1 MSSTPMTLSASML
14 SESIGRVISL
24 PFSKIFNW
32 NFIRGIFY
40 FVFLSFFAY
49 KSPASDNKFLIKFY
63 DGDKEKILTYELK
76 RPKVALVL
84 SGGGARGL
92 SHIGVLKVLEKYNIP
107 IDYVVGTSMGSIVGG
122 LYCAGLKSGEIEK
135 IALSTDWREV
145 LSLGEGEDRANL
157 FLERKYLVEKSFLYF
172 RFKGLKP
179 LLPSYVV
186 SGQKI
191 TESLFKIFFKSPFHY
206 ITNYDSLKP
215 KFFSVAT
222 DLVSGKRVVF
232 SSGNL
237 VYVVRASSTIPLVF
251 QPVVIDTLVLVD
263 GGLISNIPADVAR
276 NLGCDI
282 VLTVDATSPL
292 RTPEEIQLPWNTAD
306 QIVGIMMQLS
316 NKFQLENSDIVIKPK
331 LDEIS
336 ASDFDKAK
344 YIIEKGEEAGEEKIF
359 EIITA
364 LKNKFLL
371 LADDEPVKISNYR
384 LIIQGDGLPANV
396 VDEVFKAEGF
406 STEEMAKAF
415 IELKLKGEYKQID
428 VKIKKKQSSYDVEI
442 WTKLNPE
449 IKVIAVFPQS
459 VENFQISSDD
469 FINNGFISFEAN
481 DSIFIFYPKD
491 KLFYSD
497 ENANEIKRRVLKV
510 FRSAGYPFVKV
521 KGFEFDSLNGEVKIY
536 ITDGCVSDVEISGN
550 KKTKGYVIL
559 RDVLFKPGEILTER
573 GIIQTLKNLWA
584 TNLFSQIKLDYKV
597 NDSVKVFI
605 NFIESASQFL
615 RLGIRVDNER
625 GAQIFSD
632 FRDENSFGLNDEF
645 GLTFQGGMR
654 NSSLKIEYKVD
665 RLLKTMLTYRFGFF
679 HNERNVYI
687 YKTSFGER
695 SFSLSN
701 LGEVKFIWAGF
712 EVSTGGQFER
722 VGNTLL
728 KYRLEKAIV
737 KNISIADFK
746 NEGNLIGKLQLN
758 IEIDSRDRA
767 YFPNRGVYLNAF
779 YETSQKFLG
788 SDIPY
793 SKIFFYYENYNTYFK
808 YGSLKFKFLFG
819 LCDES
824 TPMSQQFF
832 LGSIT
837 GINSFSGMREDEN
850 FGRQIISLGVEA
862 RFKSPVKVIFDSFV
876 SLRYDIGSVWG
887 KLEAVRWKDLRQGIG
902 IELGFDTPIGALRF
916 KVGKSF
922 IFKRLKQDVLLWGP
936 TVFQFSVGFE

>member
-1 MSSTPMTLSASML
+1 MLSTLMILSADML
-14 SESIGRVISL
+14 NKSTGRVKTL
-24 PFSKIFNW
+24 PFSKKF
-32 NFIRGIFY
+32 FIQKFFC
-40 FVFLSFFAY
+40 FVFLFLLTY
-49 KSPASDNKFLIKFY
+49 NSPASENKILIKFY
-63 DGDKEKILTYELK
+63 DADKEKILTYELK
-76 RPKVALVL
+76 QPTVALVL

-107 IDYVVGTSMGSIVGG
+107 VDYIIGTSMGSIVGS
-122 LYCAGLKSGEIEK
+122 LYCAGLKAEEIEK
-135 IALSTDWREV
+135 IALSTDWGEI

-157 FLERKYLVEKSFLYF
+157 FLERKYLVEKSFIYF

-179 LLPSYVV
+179 LIPSYIV
-186 SGQKI
+186 SGQRI
-191 TESLFKIFFKSPFHY
+191 TESLFKIFFKAPFHY

-222 DLVSGKRVVF
+222 DLVTGSRVIF
-232 SSGNL
+232 SNGNL
-237 VYVVRASSTIPLVF
+237 VYAVRASSTIPLVF

-263 GGLISNIPADVAR
+263 GGLISNIPADVAK

-306 QIVGIMMQLS
+306 QIIGIMMQLS

-331 LDEIS
+331 LDDIS

-344 YIIEKGEEAGEEKIF
+344 YIIERGEKAGEEKIF
-359 EIITA
+359 EVIAA
-364 LKNKFLL
+364 LKNKFVLVG
-371 LADDEPVKISNYR
+371 DDKLTKISNYR
-384 LIIQGDGLPANV
+384 LIIQGDGLPASV
-396 VDEVFKAEGF
+396 VGEIFKAEGF
-406 STEEMAKAF
+406 TIEEMARSL
-415 IELKLKGEYKQID
+415 IELKLKGDYEQIE
-428 VKIKKKQSSYDVEI
+428 VKIRKKQSSFDVEV
-442 WTKLNPE
+442 WTRLNPE
-449 IKVIAVFPQS
+449 IKAVVVLPQS

-469 FINNGFISFEAN
+469 FIDNGFISFEVN
-481 DSIFIFYPKD
+481 DSSFIFYPKD
-491 KLFYSD
+491 KLLYSM
-497 ENANEIKRRVLKV
+497 ESASEIKRRVLKV
-510 FRSAGYPFVKV
+510 FRSAGYPFVKIRN
-521 KGFEFDSLNGEVKIY
+521 FEFDSLNGMLKIY
-536 ITDGCVSDVEISGN
+536 VSDGYVSEIEISGN

-559 RDVLFKPGEILTER
+559 RDVLFKRGEILTER
-573 GIIQTLKNLWA
+573 KIIQTLKNLWA

-597 NDSVKVFI
+597 NDSVEVYI
-605 NFIESASQFL
+605 DFIESASQFL
-615 RLGIRVDNER
+615 RLGVRVDNER

-632 FRDENSFGLNDEF
+632 FRDENSFGLNDEL

-654 NSSLKIEYKVD
+654 NSSLKFEYKID
-665 RLLKTMLTYRFGFF
+665 RLLKTILTYRFGVF
-679 HNERNVYI
+679 HGERNVYI

-701 LGEVKFIWAGF
+701 LGEVKFAWSGI
-712 EVSTGGQFER
+712 EISTGGQFER

-737 KNISIADFK
+737 KNISTPDFK
-746 NEGNLIGKLQLN
+746 EEKNLIGKLQLN

-779 YETSQKFLG
+779 YETSQKFIG
-788 SDIPY
+788 SDVSY

-824 TPMSQQFF
+824 TPISQQFF

-837 GINSFSGMREDEN
+837 GISSFSGIREDEN
-850 FGRQIISLGVEA
+850 YGRQIISLGVEA
-862 RFKSPVKVIFDSFV
+862 RFKNPVKVIFDNFI
-876 SLRYDIGSVWG
+876 SLRYDVGSVWE
-887 KLEAVRWKDLRQGIG
+887 KFEAIRWKDLRQGIG
-902 IELGFDTPIGALRF
+902 IELGFDTPIGAMRF
-916 KVGKSF
+916 RVGKSF
-922 IFKRLKQDVLLWGP
+922 IFRRLKQDILLWGP